1 MHKQNHRNE
10 GKLAVEQGREYW
22 APWIPPPEHLSS
34 ALLHPP
40 THPLNDIES
49 NRCKSD
55 ASVIIRNQRRLTLP
69 CEDFG
74 ILTPVCM

>member
-40 THPLNDIES
+40 THSTTLNLIVV
-49 NRCKSD
+49 K
-55 ASVIIRNQRRLTLP
+55 VMHL
-69 CEDFG
+69 
-74 ILTPVCM
+74 